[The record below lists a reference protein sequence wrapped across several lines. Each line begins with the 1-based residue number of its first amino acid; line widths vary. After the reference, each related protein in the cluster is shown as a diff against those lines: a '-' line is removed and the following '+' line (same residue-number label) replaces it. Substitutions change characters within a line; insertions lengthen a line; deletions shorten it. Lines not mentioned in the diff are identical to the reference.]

1 VINTDE
7 LSKKGDAIKRGTLY
21 LLPVCL
27 GEEALT
33 VALPD
38 SVLARTRALNSFI
51 VEEAKTARAW
61 LKRCEHPQP
70 IQALQISVFNEH
82 SKDSDIPT
90 LLEPLRRGVE
100 VGLFSEAGVPCVA
113 DPGGRIV
120 AAAHREG
127 FQVQPLVGPSSLLL
141 ALMAS
146 GLEGQSFE
154 MVGYLPVDDAA
165 RSRAIK
171 ALEAEARERQQ
182 TKMFIET
189 PYRSQRMLEALL
201 AGLQDGTVLCVA
213 RALLQGSQV
222 IKTARVSEWRTA
234 VPELGKE
241 PCVFLIGM
249 GFQARK

>member
-1 VINTDE
+1 
-7 LSKKGDAIKRGTLY
+7 
-21 LLPVCL
+21 
-27 GEEALT
+27 
-33 VALPD
+33 
-38 SVLARTRALNSFI
+38 
-51 VEEAKTARAW
+51 
-61 LKRCEHPQP
+61 
-70 IQALQISVFNEH
+70 
-82 SKDSDIPT
+82 
-90 LLEPLRRGVE
+90 
-100 VGLFSEAGVPCVA
+100 
-113 DPGGRIV
+113 
-120 AAAHREG
+120 
-127 FQVQPLVGPSSLLL
+127 
-141 ALMAS
+141 
-146 GLEGQSFE
+146 